1 MYDQAKV
8 TATRWGLE
16 TVTKDE
22 PNDYIFV
29 LDFSRGKIAEGK
41 PTDWVPGVEVN
52 LNGGAA
58 KLLDQRVM
66 ANPQTGGWRAFFRLL
81 IPPDTKLL
89 EMTCDLLDNKKQFS
103 ERWNYQWRR

>member
-1 MYDQAKV
+1 M
-8 TATRWGLE
+8 
-16 TVTKDE
+16 TKDE

-29 LDFSRGKIAEGK
+29 LDFSHGKLAEGK
-41 PTDWVPGVEVN
+41 PNDWMPDVDVS

-58 KLLDQRVM
+58 KVIDQRVM